1 MERGLQTRIKTLAAW
16 IHEAR
21 YPVFFTGAGMS
32 TESGLFDY
40 RGQNGIWTRQEKGLP
55 PLSMEKSWSEIKPNQ
70 AHYAL
75 VELQELGRMRFLISQ
90 NVDNL
95 HRRSG
100 VRQERLA
107 ELHGNMA
114 MMRCRKCGR
123 KADKTM
129 NLTQCLCGG
138 DFADSVVHFG
148 QVLPKDDFRKAFNH
162 ALKSDLFVV
171 LGSSLTVAPAADLP
185 VEALRNASTLV
196 LINNDPTPF
205 DDRAHLRFTES
216 VGYVLPAAVKQVK
229 EFMGL
234 RD

>member
-1 MERGLQTRIKTLAAW
+1 MGKDLQTRIKTLAAW
-16 IHEAR
+16 IQEAR
-21 YPVFFTGAGMS
+21 HPVFFTGAGIS

-40 RGQNGIWTRQEKGLP
+40 RGPNGVWTRQEKGLP
-55 PLSMEKSWSEIKPNQ
+55 PLSMEKSWSEVGPNQ
-70 AHYAL
+70 GHYAL

-100 VRQERLA
+100 IRPERLA
-107 ELHGNMA
+107 ELHGNTA

-123 KADKTM
+123 KADKTL

-148 QVLPKDDFRKAFNH
+148 QVLPQDDFRNAYNH
-162 ALKSDLFVV
+162 ALKSDLFLV

-185 VEALRNASTLV
+185 AEALRNASTLV
-196 LINNDPTPF
+196 LINRDPTPF
-205 DDRAHLRFTES
+205 DDRAHLRFTEN
-216 VGYVLPAAVKQVK
+216 VGDVLPAAVKQVRQ
-229 EFMGL
+229 FMGL
-234 RD
+234 AK